1 MKAGYMKRGPWAELT
16 GVVCCLYHPDSTGPQ
31 GLHTVHP
38 SLPPPPPDSVR
49 QGGDGSHCSV
59 SGVEGTDPGLD
70 AEE

>member
-16 GVVCCLYHPDSTGPQ
+16 GVVCCLYHLDSTGSQ
-31 GLHTVHP
+31 GLHTVH
-38 SLPPPPPDSVR
+38 PPDSVR

-59 SGVEGTDPGLD
+59 SGVEGIDPGLD